1 MALNLSAFQARLER
15 EGLHVFSVRVLQ
27 HGETVGAENFAG
39 ADDIRRLQHSVSKS
53 FTSMA
58 VGLALQEGRLD
69 LDTRIGDVFPE
80 AGSDRASCASEA
92 LDPAQIRLI
101 DLLRMSSGHD
111 TPPLTYEERAVL
123 EEPDWVKHYLSQPL
137 DRPPGELFT
146 YSSGDTYMISAMLE
160 AVTGQ
165 TVKDY
170 LVPRLFEPMGIHD
183 VRWDTCPLGR
193 TLGCTGL
200 YLTTEELSRFGEFLL
215 RRGVW
220 KGRQLVSAAWID
232 LATSK
237 QVATPEDGGDWGTG
251 YGYQFWRCT
260 HGAYRAD
267 GMYGQFCIVLPE
279 RDAVVA
285 INSQEENMQGILNAV
300 WEEIYPQL

>member
-15 EGLHVFSVRVLQ
+15 EGLHVFSVRVLR
-27 HGETVGAENFAG
+27 HGEAVGAGYFSG

-80 AGSDRASCASEA
+80 ASWDRPCTSEA

-123 EEPDWVKHYLSQPL
+123 EEPDWVKHYLSRPL

-170 LVPRLFEPMGIHD
+170 LVPRLFGPMGIDD

-215 RRGVW
+215 RRGAW
-220 KGRQLVSAAWID
+220 KGRQLVPAAWID

-237 QVATPEDGGDWGTG
+237 QVATPEDGGDWGNG

-267 GMYGQFCIVLPE
+267 GMYGQFCIVLPK

>member
-1 MALNLSAFQARLER
+1 MALNLSPFQAKVEQK
-15 EGLHVFSVRVLQ
+15 GLRIFTVRVLQ
-27 HGETVGAENFAG
+27 RGEPAGAVNFAG
-39 ADDIRRLQHSVSKS
+39 AEDIRRLQHSVSKS

-58 VGLALQEGRLD
+58 AGLALQEGLVD
-69 LDTRIGDVFPE
+69 LDTRVGDIFPE
-80 AGSDRASCASEA
+80 AGSDRACTSES
-92 LDPAQIRLI
+92 LNPARIRLI

-170 LVPRLFEPMGIHD
+170 LVPRLFEPLGIEG

-215 RRGVW
+215 RRGEW
-220 KGRQLVSAAWID
+220 KGRQLVSSAWIE

-237 QVATPEDGGDWGTG
+237 QVATPEDGGDWGIG

-279 RDAVVA
+279 RDAVIA
-285 INSQEENMQGILNAV
+285 INSQEDKMQGILDAV
-300 WEEIYPQL
+300 WEEIYPLL